1 MKPATRLTL
10 AAIWLALLVGA
21 ALLVSQRLQLSG
33 DLRKFMPSAET
44 PEQKLLLDELGE
56 GPGSRLLLLE
66 LTGADPETLAERSRS
81 IADALRGDPR
91 FVLVANG
98 GDDGLDAIPER
109 LRPYRYL
116 LSPTLDTQRFDADF
130 LRDELQARVQD
141 LGSPAAGLLE
151 PLLPSDPTLET
162 LRVAEALQPGAA
174 PQRLHG
180 VWFDKAGQAALLA
193 IETRSAGFDPTGQ
206 ADAVGAIE
214 AAVRTAITDTGGNAS
229 ARTHLLTG
237 PGAFSV
243 EIGGRTQGEAEMIGT
258 VDTIGL
264 ILLLLIAYRSWRT
277 PLFGVLPLASAGLA
291 GLGAVAVLFEGV
303 HGITIAFGFTLI
315 GVVQDYPIH
324 LFSHQ
329 RAGISPWANA
339 RAIWPT
345 LATGVASTCIAYVT
359 FLFSGVDGLQQL
371 AVFTITGLGV
381 AALSTRFLLPALIDP
396 DPRDPADSPRM
407 ARLWGF
413 FDRFPRPR
421 AWMLATLALACVAVA
436 AFAPGAFWQNDL
448 SKLTPVPE
456 AALAEDG
463 RLRGEL
469 GAPDVRYLLAVRG
482 DSADAA
488 LQALETLHPALDAQV
503 QAGAIAGYDSA
514 ARTLPSAATQ
524 RRRQAALPD
533 ADTLRAALDA
543 AVADTPFRSD
553 AFEDFLADVETARN
567 AAPLTVA
574 DFAGTPLAT
583 RLAGQIILRE
593 SGVRED
599 GGATALVTLT
609 GLRDADSFAQALAAT
624 PAGARAKLMDLKGA
638 SESLV
643 AAYRERVLAALGIA
657 ALLLAATVWLA
668 LRTPRRL
675 LRVLLPMALTTL
687 IILAVLRGAGVELT
701 LFHLVALILA
711 AGLGLDYALFFDHA
725 GDDRADQL
733 RTLHALIVC
742 SLMTL
747 LVFSLL
753 ALSSIPVLRAIG
765 STVTIGVIGNFVL
778 ALLVSRHA
786 VGGSTAPAGGPSG
799 PNREHRVGGPSGP
812 NPHARNRDGVDGV
825 GAEAPPTA
833 PPTAPPAAPPAA
845 PSTAPPAGS
854 SALPASAD
862 SLHPRGTP

>member
-1 MKPATRLTL
+1 MKPAVRLALAALWLTL
-10 AAIWLALLVGA
+10 LIGA
-21 ALLVSQRLQLSG
+21 ALLISQRLQLSG

-66 LTGADPETLAERSRS
+66 LTGAAPEILAERSQA
-81 IADALRGDPR
+81 IAAALRADPR

-116 LSPTLDTQRFDADF
+116 LSPTLDGARYDAAF
-130 LRDELQARVQD
+130 LGDALQARVQD
-141 LGSPAAGLLE
+141 LGSPAAGMLE

-180 VWFDKAGQAALLA
+180 VWFDKAGKAALLA
-193 IETRSAGFDPTGQ
+193 IETRAAGFDPTGQ
-206 ADAVGAIE
+206 AEAVGAIE
-214 AAVRTAITDTGGNAS
+214 SAVEAAVRDTGGDAS
-229 ARTHLLTG
+229 ARSHLLTG

-243 EIGGRTQGEAEMIGT
+243 EIGGRTQREAETIGM

-291 GLGAVAVLFEGV
+291 GLGAVALLFDGV

-329 RAGISPWANA
+329 RAGLSPWANA

-371 AVFTITGLGV
+371 AVFTIAGLGV
-381 AALSTRFLLPALIDP
+381 AALTTRFLLPALIDP

-407 ARLWGF
+407 ARLWTL
-413 FDRFPRPR
+413 FDRVPRPR
-421 AWMLATLALACVAVA
+421 AWMLAALALACMAVT

-456 AALAEDG
+456 AALAEDA

-469 GAPDVRYLLAVRG
+469 GAPDVRYVLAVRG
-482 DSADAA
+482 DSADDA
-488 LQALETLHPALDAQV
+488 LQALEALHPALDAQV
-503 QAGAIAGYDSA
+503 EAGAIAGYDSA

-533 ADTLRAALDA
+533 AAALRAALNA
-543 AVADTPFRSD
+543 AVAQTPFRSD
-553 AFEDFLADVETARN
+553 AFEEFLTDVETARG
-567 AAPLTVA
+567 APPLTVA

-583 RLAGQIILRE
+583 RLAGQLILRE
-593 SGVRED
+593 D
-599 GGATALVTLT
+599 GAATALVTLT
-609 GLRDADSFAQALAAT
+609 GLRDAEAFAQALAAA
-624 PAGARAKLMDLKGA
+624 PAGGRAELMDLKSA
-638 SESLV
+638 SETLV

-657 ALLLAATVWLA
+657 ALLLAATVWIA
-668 LRTPRRL
+668 LRAPRRV

-687 IILAVLRGAGVELT
+687 IILAVLRGAGLELT

-725 GDDRADQL
+725 GDNRADQL

-765 STVTIGVIGNFVL
+765 STVTIGVIGNFAL

-786 VGGSTAPAGGPSG
+786 A
-799 PNREHRVGGPSGP
+799 R
-812 NPHARNRDGVDGV
+812 HAADD
-825 GAEAPPTA
+825 ALPPTTE
-833 PPTAPPAAPPAA
+833 PTA
-845 PSTAPPAGS
+845 
-854 SALPASAD
+854 
-862 SLHPRGTP
+862 